1 MSDVRSPEFYR
12 LDALAFFDELSD
24 DAKLRRLFARDV
36 AVGIMNMGAAL
47 HTDGAPASVAINS
60 GEDATKYR
68 LYINPEKMSKFTREQ
83 RAGVVWHEL
92 NHVLHKHLCPD
103 AAAKMPNKR
112 QCIMAEE
119 IVCNDTPLHFGI
131 DMPNSTPDDEEKIIT
146 GERFVGKNTYPA
158 TTKEVYNMLQRE
170 MEQGNEDVQDA
181 VDNGDAGNSCPS
193 HGDAS
198 SGDDSG
204 DGGAGKEDV
213 QDASS
218 GGDSGDGTTGFEG
231 NGDSGGEQAE
241 DGLSSEELREA
252 LGRLMDGMGER
263 GAPGS
268 WMKSIRE
275 QDESGDLQPGG
286 DASGGADVNT
296 GGGSAQVNVGYSDE
310 DVIPDKWTEFLRKVD
325 PRIDIRNANDYGMY
339 ASRQVVSDWRRVPS
353 YMHSFDM
360 SRLRLPALRPH
371 NDFDDRGDRARP
383 TVAVAIDQSGSI
395 GAELARRVL
404 SLAMAIPDDVAD
416 VILVVYAE
424 RAVSV
429 NTKGKTRDE
438 VTHRLLGANIGM
450 GTDFN
455 SVFYEL
461 KRRGVDMD
469 STTVINFTDGESD
482 FSPSLLRQVSDWA
495 MVDVMACRE
504 LDGAFNTLRSNTR
517 LQWKRHIPMERWFA
531 IHECSSEFL
540 IVD

>member
-36 AVGIMNMGAAL
+36 AIGIMNMGAAL
-47 HTDGAPASVAINS
+47 RTDGAPASVAINS
-60 GEDATKYR
+60 GEDATRYR

-103 AAAKMPNKR
+103 ASAKMPNKR
-112 QCIMAEE
+112 QRTMAEE
-119 IVCNDTPLHFGI
+119 IVCNDTPLHFGV
-131 DMPNSTPDDEEKIIT
+131 DMPNNTPDDAEKIIT

-158 TTKEVYNMLQRE
+158 TTTEVYDMLQRE

-181 VDNGDAGNSCPS
+181 VDGGDAEDSCPS
-193 HGDAS
+193 HGD
-198 SGDDSG
+198 SGGSDDSG
-204 DGGAGKEDV
+204 ACGADNEDA
-213 QDASS
+213 QDAGS
-218 GGDSGDGTTGFEG
+218 GGDLGDDTTGSEG
-231 NGDSGGEQAE
+231 NGDSVDGQTD
-241 DGLSSEELREA
+241 DGLSSEELKEA

-268 WMKSIRE
+268 WIKSIRE
-275 QDESGDLQPGG
+275 QDESGVLQPGS
-286 DASGGADVNT
+286 DADVST
-296 GGGSAQVNVGYSDE
+296 GGRNGAQVNVGYSDE
-310 DVIPDKWTEFLRKVD
+310 DVVPDKWVEFLRKVN
-325 PRIDIRNANDYGMY
+325 PRIDIRNTNDYGMY
-339 ASRQVVSDWRRVPS
+339 ASRQVVSDWRRIPS

-360 SRLRLPALRPH
+360 SRFRLPALRPH
-371 NDFDDRGDRARP
+371 SDFDDRGDKARP

-395 GAELARRVL
+395 GSELARRVL

-429 NTKGKTRDE
+429 DTRGKTREE
-438 VTHRLLGANIGM
+438 VAHRLLAANIGS
-450 GTDFN
+450 GT
-455 SVFYEL
+455 VFDSIFHEL

-482 FSPSLLRQVSDWA
+482 FSSSLLRQVSGWA
-495 MVDVMACRE
+495 MVDVMANRR
-504 LDGAFNTLRSNTR
+504 LGDAFGALKGNTR
-517 LQWKRHIPMERWFA
+517 LQWKRHIPMERWFS

>member
-1 MSDVRSPEFYR
+1 MSDVRRPEFYR

-36 AVGIMNMGAAL
+36 AIGIMNMGAAL
-47 HTDGAPASVAINS
+47 RTDGAPASVAINS

-103 AAAKMPNKR
+103 ASAKMPNKR
-112 QCIMAEE
+112 QRTMAEE
-119 IVCNDTPLHFGI
+119 IVCNDTPLHFGV
-131 DMPNSTPDDEEKIIT
+131 DMPNNTPDDAEKIIT

-158 TTKEVYNMLQRE
+158 TTTEVYDMLQRE

-181 VDNGDAGNSCPS
+181 VDGGDAEDSCPS
-193 HGDAS
+193 HGD
-198 SGDDSG
+198 SGGSDDSG
-204 DGGAGKEDV
+204 ACSASNEGV
-213 QDASS
+213 QDAGS
-218 GGDSGDGTTGFEG
+218 GDSEGGITGSEG
-231 NGDSGGEQAE
+231 NGDSNGGQPE
-241 DGLSSEELREA
+241 DELSSEELREA
-252 LGRLMDGMGER
+252 LGRLVDGMGEQ

-268 WMKSIRE
+268 WLKSIRE
-275 QDESGDLQPGG
+275 QDESGVLQPGS
-286 DASGGADVNT
+286 DADVST
-296 GGGSAQVNVGYSDE
+296 GGRNGAQANVGYSDE
-310 DVIPDKWTEFLRKVD
+310 DVIPDKWAEFLRKVD
-325 PRIDIRNANDYGMY
+325 PRIDIRNTNDYGMY

-360 SRLRLPALRPH
+360 SRFRLPALRPH

-395 GAELARRVL
+395 GSELARRVL

-429 NTKGKTRDE
+429 DTKGKMRED
-438 VTHRLLGANIGM
+438 VVHRLLAANIGM

-455 SVFYEL
+455 SIFHEL

-469 STTVINFTDGESD
+469 STTVINFTDGGSD
-482 FSPSLLRQVSDWA
+482 FSPSLLRQVSGWA

-504 LDGAFNTLRSNTR
+504 SDDAFSTLKDNTR
-517 LQWKRHIPMERWFA
+517 LQWKRHIPTERWFA
-531 IHECSSEFL
+531 IHECSTEFL

>member
-36 AVGIMNMGAAL
+36 AIGIMNMGAAL
-47 HTDGAPASVAINS
+47 RTDGAPASVAINS

-112 QCIMAEE
+112 QRTMAEE
-119 IVCNDTPLHFGI
+119 IVCNDTPLHFGV
-131 DMPNSTPDDEEKIIT
+131 DMPNNTPDDAEKIIT

-158 TTKEVYNMLQRE
+158 TTTEVYDMLQRE

-181 VDNGDAGNSCPS
+181 VDGRDAEDSCPS
-193 HGDAS
+193 HGGAGGS
-198 SGDDSG
+198 DDSG
-204 DGGAGKEDV
+204 AGGADNEDV
-213 QDASS
+213 QDAGS
-218 GGDSGDGTTGFEG
+218 GGDLGDDTTGSEG
-231 NGDSGGEQAE
+231 NGDSVDGQTD
-241 DGLSSEELREA
+241 DGLSSEELKEA

-268 WMKSIRE
+268 WIKSIRE
-275 QDESGDLQPGG
+275 QDESGVLQPGS
-286 DASGGADVNT
+286 DADVST
-296 GGGSAQVNVGYSDE
+296 GGRNGAQVNVGYSDE
-310 DVIPDKWTEFLRKVD
+310 DIVPDKWAEFLRKVD

-360 SRLRLPALRPH
+360 SRFRLPALRPH

-424 RAVSV
+424 RAVLV
-429 NTKGKTRDE
+429 DTKGKTRDE

-461 KRRGVDMD
+461 KRRGVDMG

>member
-36 AVGIMNMGAAL
+36 AIGIMNMGAAL
-47 HTDGAPASVAINS
+47 RTDGAPASVAINS

-112 QCIMAEE
+112 QRTMAEE

-131 DMPNSTPDDEEKIIT
+131 DMPNNTPDDAEKIIT

-158 TTKEVYNMLQRE
+158 TTTEVYDMLQRE
-170 MEQGNEDVQDA
+170 MEQGNED
-181 VDNGDAGNSCPS
+181 SCPS
-193 HGDAS
+193 HGGAGGS
-198 SGDDSG
+198 DDSG
-204 DGGAGKEDV
+204 AGGADNEDV
-213 QDASS
+213 QEAGS
-218 GGDSGDGTTGFEG
+218 GDSGAGSDDSEG
-231 NGDSGGEQAE
+231 NGDSDSGQPE
-241 DGLSSEELREA
+241 DELSSEELKEA
-252 LGRLMDGMGER
+252 LGRLMDGMGEQ

-268 WMKSIRE
+268 WLKSIRE
-275 QDESGDLQPGG
+275 QDESGVLQPGSSTDIG
-286 DASGGADVNT
+286 VGSS
-296 GGGSAQVNVGYSDE
+296 SAQVNVGYSDE
-310 DVIPDKWTEFLRKVD
+310 DVVPDKWVEFLRKVN
-325 PRIDIRNANDYGMY
+325 PRIDIRNTNDYGMY

-360 SRLRLPALRPH
+360 SRFRLPALRPH
-371 NDFDDRGDRARP
+371 SDFDDRGDKARP

-429 NTKGKTRDE
+429 DTKGKTRED
-438 VTHRLLGANIGM
+438 VVHSLLAANIGM

-455 SVFYEL
+455 SIFHEL

-517 LQWKRHIPMERWFA
+517 LQWKRHIPTERWFA
-531 IHECSSEFL
+531 IHECSTEFL

>member
-24 DAKLRRLFARDV
+24 DSKLRRLFARDV
-36 AVGIMNMGAAL
+36 AIGIMNMGAAL
-47 HTDGAPASVAINS
+47 RTDGAPASVAINS
-60 GEDATKYR
+60 GEDATRYR
-68 LYINPEKMSKFTREQ
+68 LYINSEKMSKFTREQ

-112 QCIMAEE
+112 QRTMAEE

-131 DMPNSTPDDEEKIIT
+131 DMPNNTPDDAERIIT
-146 GERFVGKNTYPA
+146 GEQFVGKNTYPA
-158 TTKEVYNMLQRE
+158 TTTEVYDMLQSE

-181 VDNGDAGNSCPS
+181 VDGGDAEDSCPS
-193 HGDAS
+193 HGDAGS
-198 SGDDSG
+198 SDDSG
-204 DGGAGKEDV
+204 AGGADNEDV
-213 QDASS
+213 QDA
-218 GGDSGDGTTGFEG
+218 GNDGDSGDGTTDSEG
-231 NGDSGGEQAE
+231 NGDSVVGQTD
-241 DGLSSEELREA
+241 DGLSSEGLKEA
-252 LGRLMDGMGER
+252 LGRLMDGMGEQS
-263 GAPGS
+263 ASGS
-268 WMKSIRE
+268 WLNSIRE
-275 QDESGDLQPGG
+275 QDESGVLQPG
-286 DASGGADVNT
+286 SNTDVST
-296 GGGSAQVNVGYSDE
+296 GGRNSAQVNVGYSDE
-310 DVIPDKWTEFLRKVD
+310 DVVPDKWAEFLRKVN
-325 PRIDIRNANDYGMY
+325 PRIDIRNTNDYGMY

-360 SRLRLPALRPH
+360 SRFRLPALRPH
-371 NDFDDRGDRARP
+371 SDFDDRGDKARP

-395 GAELARRVL
+395 GSELARRVL

-429 NTKGKTRDE
+429 DTKGKTRED
-438 VTHRLLGANIGM
+438 VVHRLLAANIGM

-455 SVFYEL
+455 SIFHEL

-469 STTVINFTDGESD
+469 STTVINFTDGGSD
-482 FSPSLLRQVSDWA
+482 FSPSLLRQVSGWA

-504 LDGAFNTLRSNTR
+504 SDDAFSTLKDNTR
-517 LQWKRHIPMERWFA
+517 LQWKRHIPTERWFA
-531 IHECSSEFL
+531 IHECSTEFL

>member
-1 MSDVRSPEFYR
+1 MSDVHSPEFYR

-24 DAKLRRLFARDV
+24 DEQRRRLFARDV

-60 GEDATKYR
+60 DEDATKYR

-92 NHVLHKHLCPD
+92 NHVLHKHLSSD
-103 AAAKMPNKR
+103 MDSEMPNER
-112 QCIMAEE
+112 QRTMAEE

-131 DMPNSTPDDEEKIIT
+131 DMPHNAPDDAERIIT

-158 TTKEVYNMLQRE
+158 TTTEVYNMLQRE

-181 VDNGDAGNSCPS
+181 VDSGDAEDSCPS
-193 HGDAS
+193 HGDADS
-198 SGDDSG
+198 NDDSG
-204 DGGAGKEDV
+204 GGGAGGEDV
-213 QDASS
+213 QEADSS
-218 GGDSGDGTTGFEG
+218 DDSGDGTTDSGG
-231 NGDSGGEQAE
+231 NGDSDGGQAE
-241 DGLSSEELREA
+241 DELSSEELKEA
-252 LGRLMDGMGER
+252 LGRLMDGMGRR
-263 GAPGS
+263 GASGS
-268 WMKSIRE
+268 WLKSIRE
-275 QDESGDLQPGG
+275 QDESGVLQPG
-286 DASGGADVNT
+286 SNTDV
-296 GGGSAQVNVGYSDE
+296 GVGSSSAQVNVGYSGE
-310 DVIPDKWTEFLRKVD
+310 DIVPDKWAEFLRKVD

-360 SRLRLPALRPH
+360 SRFRLPALRPH
-371 NDFDDRGDRARP
+371 NDFNDRGNMARP

-424 RAVSV
+424 RAVLV
-429 NTKGKTRDE
+429 DTKGKTRDE

-531 IHECSSEFL
+531 IHECSTEFL

>member
-12 LDALAFFDELSD
+12 LDALAFFDELSG
-24 DAKLRRLFARDV
+24 DAKIRRLFARDV

-60 GEDATKYR
+60 GEDATRYR

-103 AAAKMPNKR
+103 AAVKMPNKR
-112 QCIMAEE
+112 QRTMAEE

-131 DMPNSTPDDEEKIIT
+131 DMPNNTPDDAEKIIT

-158 TTKEVYNMLQRE
+158 TTTEVYDMLQRE

-181 VDNGDAGNSCPS
+181 VDGRDAEDSCPS
-193 HGDAS
+193 HGGAGGS
-198 SGDDSG
+198 DDSG
-204 DGGAGKEDV
+204 AGGADNEDV
-213 QDASS
+213 QDAGS
-218 GGDSGDGTTGFEG
+218 GGDLGDDTTGSEG
-231 NGDSGGEQAE
+231 NGDSVDGQTD
-241 DGLSSEELREA
+241 DGLSSEELKEA

-268 WMKSIRE
+268 WIKSIRE
-275 QDESGDLQPGG
+275 QDENGVLQPGS
-286 DASGGADVNT
+286 DADVST
-296 GGGSAQVNVGYSDE
+296 GGRNGAQVNVGYSDE
-310 DVIPDKWTEFLRKVD
+310 DVVPDKWVEFLRKVN
-325 PRIDIRNANDYGMY
+325 PRIDIRNTNDYGMY
-339 ASRQVVSDWRRVPS
+339 ASRQVVSDWRRIPS

-360 SRLRLPALRPH
+360 SRFRLPALRPH
-371 NDFDDRGDRARP
+371 SDFDDRGDKARP

-395 GAELARRVL
+395 GSELARRVL

-429 NTKGKTRDE
+429 DTKGKTRED
-438 VTHRLLGANIGM
+438 VVHRLLAANIGM

-455 SVFYEL
+455 SIFHEL

-469 STTVINFTDGESD
+469 STTVINFTDGGSD
-482 FSPSLLRQVSDWA
+482 FSPSLLRQVSGWA

-504 LDGAFNTLRSNTR
+504 SDDAFSTLKDNTR
-517 LQWKRHIPMERWFA
+517 LQWKRHIPMERWFS

-540 IVD
+540 IVG

>member
-36 AVGIMNMGAAL
+36 AIGIMNMGAAL
-47 HTDGAPASVAINS
+47 RTDGAPASVAINS
-60 GEDATKYR
+60 GEDATRYR

-103 AAAKMPNKR
+103 ASAKMPNKR
-112 QCIMAEE
+112 QRTMAEE
-119 IVCNDTPLHFGI
+119 IVCNDTPLHFGV
-131 DMPNSTPDDEEKIIT
+131 DMPNNTPDDAEKIIT

-158 TTKEVYNMLQRE
+158 TTTEVYDMLQRE

-181 VDNGDAGNSCPS
+181 VDGGDAEDSCPS
-193 HGDAS
+193 HGD
-198 SGDDSG
+198 SGGSDDSG
-204 DGGAGKEDV
+204 ACGADNEDV
-213 QDASS
+213 QDAGS
-218 GGDSGDGTTGFEG
+218 GGDSGDGTTDSEG
-231 NGDSGGEQAE
+231 NGDSVDGQTD
-241 DGLSSEELREA
+241 DGLSSEELKEA
-252 LGRLMDGMGER
+252 LGRLMDGMGEQS
-263 GAPGS
+263 APGS
-268 WMKSIRE
+268 WLKSIRE
-275 QDESGDLQPGG
+275 QDESGVLQPGS
-286 DASGGADVNT
+286 DADVST
-296 GGGSAQVNVGYSDE
+296 GGRNSAQVNVGYSDE
-310 DVIPDKWTEFLRKVD
+310 DVVPDKWAEFLRKVN
-325 PRIDIRNANDYGMY
+325 PRIDIRNTNDYGMY

-353 YMHSFDM
+353 YMHSFDI
-360 SRLRLPALRPH
+360 SRFRLPALCPH
-371 NDFDDRGDRARP
+371 SDFDDRGDKARP

-395 GAELARRVL
+395 GSELARRVL

-429 NTKGKTRDE
+429 DTKGKTRED
-438 VTHRLLGANIGM
+438 VVHRLLAANIGM

-455 SVFYEL
+455 SIFHEL

-469 STTVINFTDGESD
+469 STTVINFTDGGSD
-482 FSPSLLRQVSDWA
+482 FSPSLLRQVSGWA

-504 LDGAFNTLRSNTR
+504 SDDAFSTLKDNTR
-517 LQWKRHIPMERWFA
+517 LQWKRHIPTERWFA
-531 IHECSSEFL
+531 IHECSTEFL